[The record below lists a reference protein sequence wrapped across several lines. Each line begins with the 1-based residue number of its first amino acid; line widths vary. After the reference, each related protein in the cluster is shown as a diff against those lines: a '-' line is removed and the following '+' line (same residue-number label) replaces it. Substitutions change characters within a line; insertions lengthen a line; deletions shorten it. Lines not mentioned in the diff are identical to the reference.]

1 MITSREI
8 RLKSRLV
15 GMPSADKRWR
25 QASVLAFQQPGWTI
39 ATKKWTYSLSR
50 TE

>member
-15 GMPSADKRWR
+15 GMPSADNFELVTV
-25 QASVLAFQQPGWTI
+25 SVPARRRAKFKCKTSG
-39 ATKKWTYSLSR
+39 
-50 TE
+50 